1 MRFLK
6 VSVFVSDKTKQNI
19 FAHNSFDFTCPH
31 LCVFFRFQ
39 KSSFSSVHTRN
50 GTELRNDVFSKHF
63 TFESIFGR
71 FGVDN
76 SRKRINM
83 YAIRK
88 RMSVDGLTLLGRFVL
103 SEYRAMLYSRLET
116 QKKER
121 EERKFK
127 PPRAVKRQKTHEE
140 PKVTTSNI
148 GYNLGVVCSFL

>member
-1 MRFLK
+1 M
-6 VSVFVSDKTKQNI
+6 
-19 FAHNSFDFTCPH
+19 
-31 LCVFFRFQ
+31 
-39 KSSFSSVHTRN
+39 
-50 GTELRNDVFSKHF
+50 FSKQF

-88 RMSVDGLTLLGRFVL
+88 RVDGLTLLGRFVL

-127 PPRAVKRQKTHEE
+127 PPRAVKRHKTHEE